1 MVERYSAFA
10 KYSFHYG
17 FSFKFQHTFDIFMN
31 CVYCKHFNWKLNL
44 YFVYFMRQV
53 LNDLFLFATKLIKI
67 IDTLYLIFRYGYQDT
82 DEDKRTFRPPPLK
95 QVL

>member
-1 MVERYSAFA
+1 MVERYSAIA

-44 YFVYFMRQV
+44 YFVYFMRQS
-53 LNDLFLFATKLIKI
+53 IKSFI
-67 IDTLYLIFRYGYQDT
+67 FVCYQTHKNNGYLISRYGYQDT
-82 DEDKRTFRPPPLK
+82 DEDKKTFRPPPPK